1 MNKSSLL
8 IPILLIGIMCSER
21 TPQDRTPDVFDRENL
36 VAWCIVPFDAA
47 QRGPKERASMLESLG
62 ITKLAYDWRKKDIPT
77 FDEEIQALS
86 EKGIQLHAFWCPIS
100 SSTPLQEEHVKVILE
115 LLKRRKI
122 ETQIWVY
129 LEQGVVEGLE
139 GAERLE
145 MASATIGKLAVEAQR
160 INCSVGLYN
169 HGDWFGNPDN
179 QIAII
184 EFLKMPNIGI
194 VYNFHHGHEQ
204 LDRFPSLFAAMQPYL
219 LTVNLNGMKADG
231 PKILTLGAGDME
243 LEMLD
248 LISKSGYSNPI
259 GILDHQSKRDSLE
272 VLEENLAG
280 LQALLEQL
288 ARNTQE
294 TPVPAVAPSGLEK

>member
-1 MNKSSLL
+1 MNKSPLL
-8 IPILLIGIMCSER
+8 IPILLLGIMCSKG
-21 TPQDRTPDVFDRENL
+21 TPEDPTPEVFDRKNL

-47 QRGPKERASMLESLG
+47 QRGPKERASMLQSLG

-77 FDEEIQALS
+77 FDEEMKALS

-100 SSTPLQEEHVKVILE
+100 SSNPLQEEHVKVILD
-115 LLKRRKI
+115 LLERHKI
-122 ETQIWVY
+122 ETQIWVS
-129 LEQGVVEGLE
+129 LEQEVVAGVEGTK
-139 GAERLE
+139 RLE
-145 MASATIGKLAVEAQR
+145 VASETIRELALEAQR
-160 INCSVGLYN
+160 INCFVGLYN
-169 HGDWFGNPDN
+169 HGGWFGDPDN

-184 EFLKMPNIGI
+184 ESLKMPNIGI

-219 LTVNLNGMKADG
+219 LTVNVNGMKADG

-259 GILDHQSKRDSLE
+259 GILDHQSERDSLE

-280 LQALLEQL
+280 LQALLERL

-294 TPVPAVAPSGLEK
+294 TPVPAAAPSGSEN